1 MESLC
6 IIFGI
11 VCSKCVLK
19 IECTCLLKTEELLRN
34 TESKSFCILV
44 SLDQM
49 ILVLTFLVLFFWGG
63 AVTHSHMCAY
73 LCSWDIQYINPS
85 KIRST
90 GWVYRIPYPQL
101 CSTQLSTLRTSY
113 DNNAWLFFWTGF
125 WSGWIEKCTC
135 TCEWVSVRGEGDTFW
150 LAHYH
155 SHCITYTLI
164 LFGFYTIILMKGWL
178 RRRLEEP

>member
-1 MESLC
+1 M
-6 IIFGI
+6 
-11 VCSKCVLK
+11 CSKDRMYMFAK
-19 IECTCLLKTEELLRN
+19 DWRTIEEHRKQIFLHFGLTW
-34 TESKSFCILV
+34 SDDFSSHFFSFI
-44 SLDQM
+44 
-49 ILVLTFLVLFFWGG
+49 FFGG
-63 AVTHSHMCAY
+63 VTHAHMCAY

-113 DNNAWLFFWTGF
+113 DNNARLFFWTGF

-135 TCEWVSVRGEGDTFW
+135 TWEWVSVRGEGDTFW

-155 SHCITYTLI
+155 SHCIIYTLI